1 MRLSLRRGTIP
12 LTDQLKAQIRHQ
24 ILAGHLAAGT
34 RLPPVRTLAGFLR
47 VNRNTVARAYAEL
60 EAEGVL
66 EGTPGRGTHVV
77 WAPRSARA
85 SRALTAQIDRLV
97 ATAGAAGIPLDSLL
111 AAVAVRSGQRRGQMR
126 PRIGFAECNP
136 VDLAYFSR
144 LVRDAVDV
152 PVVPMLLDDLPR
164 RLAEVDLLATTFFHV
179 EEVRRRARNAGA
191 TRGDSRREDSR
202 GDDSRGVDSRGVE
215 VIGLMA
221 LPDFRTLDEV
231 ARLPSARRVALVCAT
246 REGVTSKARSLAS
259 VGLRPPR
266 LQTATLDDPGGLA
279 RVLGEAEVV
288 LAAPRVIDRMRE
300 MIPRSA
306 RVIPFASVLSDGAV
320 FLLNERIAAW
330 RARRA
335 SPGREMEVP
344 A

>member
-1 MRLSLRRGTIP
+1 
-12 LTDQLKAQIRHQ
+12 
-24 ILAGHLAAGT
+24 
-34 RLPPVRTLAGFLR
+34 
-47 VNRNTVARAYAEL
+47 
-60 EAEGVL
+60 
-66 EGTPGRGTHVV
+66 
-77 WAPRSARA
+77 
-85 SRALTAQIDRLV
+85 
-97 ATAGAAGIPLDSLL
+97 
-111 AAVAVRSGQRRGQMR
+111 
-126 PRIGFAECNP
+126 
-136 VDLAYFSR
+136 
-144 LVRDAVDV
+144 
-152 PVVPMLLDDLPR
+152 MLLDDLPR

-179 EEVRRRARNAGA
+179 EEVRRRARSAGA
-191 TRGDSRREDSR
+191 TRGGSRREDSR
-202 GDDSRGVDSRGVE
+202 GKGSLGDYSRGEDSRGDDSSGQGLRGDDSRGDSLRGQDLRSGGLRRKDTRGDDSRRGDSRAIE

-279 RVLGEAEVV
+279 RVLWEAEVV
-288 LAAPRVIDRMRE
+288 LASPRVIERMRE

-306 RVIPFASVLSDGAV
+306 RVVPFASVLSDGAA

-330 RARRA
+330 RARKGSPPGRARKGSPHDRARRA
-335 SPGREMEVP
+335 SSGGEPGRKPDGNRGRDVEVP